1 MYICNVYVFVTINLY
16 NVDGFR
22 SRRTSHKKN
31 QDVLV
36 KAVAKLE
43 KHGHSFDPIFFLT
56 AHSCGSGSISSW
68 FRNTRQRLSGR
79 A

>member
-36 KAVAKLE
+36 K
-43 KHGHSFDPIFFLT
+43 
-56 AHSCGSGSISSW
+56 SC
-68 FRNTRQRLSGR
+68 R
-79 A
+79 